1 MLKTQYHLAEF
12 NRPITEGTKLP
23 EHIIEKPAMDRNQ
36 NPGLQYRDLRNFV
49 HAQNNPNQNRYRAVE
64 EYQKPCLVYEENT
77 DKPQKF
83 YGKKVGTISASI
95 IDGQSGQQAEIP
107 NYAFLIFDVS

>member
-49 HAQNNPNQNRYRAVE
+49 HA
-64 EYQKPCLVYEENT
+64 
-77 DKPQKF
+77 
-83 YGKKVGTISASI
+83 
-95 IDGQSGQQAEIP
+95 
-107 NYAFLIFDVS
+107 